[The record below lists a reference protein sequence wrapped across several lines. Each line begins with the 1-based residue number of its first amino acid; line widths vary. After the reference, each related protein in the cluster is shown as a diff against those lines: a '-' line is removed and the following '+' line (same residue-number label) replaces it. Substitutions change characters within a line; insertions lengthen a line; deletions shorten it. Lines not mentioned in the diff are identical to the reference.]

1 MPTPRDSH
9 ARASTLLSL
18 APASMLL
25 GLALACGGETGP
37 RPPAVVRVSDGDGQI
52 AQVGTEL
59 PAPIVVTV
67 VDADGRPA
75 EGIAISWRT
84 NDGRVTPIDAATDD
98 RGRARARWAL
108 GEVEGTRTAE
118 ATLAGADP
126 AVFTAIAE
134 SREALPFDEPTV
146 LAFETYDGSG
156 QVVHPDYAVAP
167 VSAFGPGPHLAIT
180 PYPFGDATFENP
192 SLFEG
197 QRKDSWALPAGG
209 PNPVVRPSVG
219 YLSDPDLVSVPDAGE
234 LWLYYRQ
241 VTDKNL
247 IHLIRTGDG
256 RTWSEPVEV
265 LHAPNH
271 QIVSPSV
278 VRRAADDW
286 WMFAVNSG
294 PAGCSSDVTSVE
306 VRRSADGVHWGDAV
320 PAAALEQPGLWP
332 WHIDVQ
338 WIPSLRRFWALYN
351 VKTPR
356 GCTTPAVYLAESE
369 DGIAWQVNPEPVLV
383 KGALPVL
390 QDIVY
395 RSTFEYD
402 PVTDAVTFW
411 FSGARWVDGRYRWGA
426 AVERR
431 HRARLSGR
439 LARRLDPAQLAPA
452 PAPLEEWP

>member
-1 MPTPRDSH
+1 MPTPRDRH
-9 ARASTLLSL
+9 ARAS
-18 APASMLL
+18 MLL
-25 GLALACGGETGP
+25 TLVLACGGETGP
-37 RPPAVVRVSDGDGQI
+37 RPPAMVRVTDGDGQV
-52 AQVGTEL
+52 AHVGTEL

-75 EGIAISWRT
+75 EGVAIAWHT
-84 NDGRVTPIDAATDD
+84 NDGRVVPINATTDGG
-98 RGRARARWAL
+98 GRARARWAL
-108 GEVEGTRTAE
+108 GEAEGTRTAQ
-118 ATLAGADP
+118 ATLEGADP

-134 SREALPFDEPTV
+134 SRDALPFDQPTV

-156 QVVHPDYAVAP
+156 QVVHPDYALAP
-167 VSAFGPGPHLAIT
+167 AGAFGTAPHLAIT

-197 QRKDSWALPAGG
+197 QRKDSWTLPAGG
-209 PNPVVRPSVG
+209 LNPVVRPSAG
-219 YLSDPDLVSVPDAGE
+219 YLSDPDLVSVPEAGE

-241 VTDKNL
+241 VTNENV
-247 IHLIRTGDG
+247 IHLVRTGDG
-256 RTWSEPVEV
+256 RTWSAPVEV

-271 QIVSPSV
+271 QIVSPTV

-294 PAGCSSDVTSVE
+294 PAGCSANVTSVE
-306 VRRSADGVHWGDAV
+306 VRRSPDGVHWGDPV
-320 PAAALEQPGLWP
+320 PASLEQPGLWP

-351 VKTPR
+351 VKTPG
-356 GCTTPAVYLAESE
+356 GCTTPALYLAESE
-369 DGIAWQVNPEPVLV
+369 NGIAWQVHPEPVLV
-383 KGALPVL
+383 KGALPAF

-402 PVTDAVTFW
+402 PVTDAVIFW

-431 HRARLSGR
+431 HRAHLGDR
-439 LARRLDPAQLAPA
+439 LALRLDPAQLAPA